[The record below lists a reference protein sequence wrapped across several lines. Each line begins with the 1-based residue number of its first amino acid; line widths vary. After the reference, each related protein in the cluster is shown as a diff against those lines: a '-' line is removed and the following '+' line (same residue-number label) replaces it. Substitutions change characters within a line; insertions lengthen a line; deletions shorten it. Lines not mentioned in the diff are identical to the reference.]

1 MRILI
6 VTTGVP
12 FVRGGAEV
20 HAEGLQRA
28 LTGAGHDAE
37 LVYIPFKWYP
47 PERVLDHMLA
57 CRLFDLTECSGVRID
72 AVIGLKFP
80 AYYVPHPNK
89 ILWILHQHRQAY
101 DLWDRD
107 ISDLKYYPNGFEVRE
122 AIREADKRL
131 LPEAKQIYTNSL
143 NVSKRLKHYCTID
156 STPLYHP
163 PHNAGAFYRAEA
175 AEYLFFPSRITALK
189 RQMLVLEALAL
200 ARNEVRVRFSGVAD
214 HPPELDRLK
223 KRARELNV
231 SARVEWLGW
240 ISEEEKIEQYAHT
253 IAVLYPV
260 LDEDYGYVT
269 LEAMLSGKPVIT
281 CTDSGGPNEFVVAGQ
296 SGFVIDPTPDALA
309 RAMDEA
315 WENRAG
321 TDRMGRSGYERYS
334 ALGISWEN
342 VVRTLLS

>member
-131 LPEAKQIYTNSL
+131 LPEAKQIYANSL
-143 NVSKRLKHYCTID
+143 NVSKRLKHYSYTHLD
-156 STPLYHP
+156 VY
-163 PHNAGAFYRAEA
+163 
-175 AEYLFFPSRITALK
+175 K
-189 RQMLVLEALAL
+189 RQEYTSERLLRLPFYNDLTENEQAEVVEA
-200 ARNEVRVRFSGVAD
+200 
-214 HPPELDRLK
+214 
-223 KRARELNV
+223 
-231 SARVEWLGW
+231 
-240 ISEEEKIEQYAHT
+240 I
-253 IAVLYPV
+253 
-260 LDEDYGYVT
+260 
-269 LEAMLSGKPVIT
+269 
-281 CTDSGGPNEFVVAGQ
+281 
-296 SGFVIDPTPDALA
+296 
-309 RAMDEA
+309 
-315 WENRAG
+315 
-321 TDRMGRSGYERYS
+321 RSFPMPG
-334 ALGISWEN
+334 
-342 VVRTLLS
+342 